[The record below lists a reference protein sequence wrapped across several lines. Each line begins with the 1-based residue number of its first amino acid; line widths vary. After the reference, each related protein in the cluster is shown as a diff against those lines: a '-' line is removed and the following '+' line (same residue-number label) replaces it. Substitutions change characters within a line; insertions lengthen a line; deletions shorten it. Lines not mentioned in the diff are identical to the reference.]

1 MRTTQARSRVATR
14 RGPSRLQIMLAAG
27 WMMASLLIGGALN
40 AQALDERAAS
50 PSDVTAIT
58 Q

>member
-1 MRTTQARSRVATR
+1 
-14 RGPSRLQIMLAAG
+14 MLAAG

-40 AQALDERAAS
+40 AQAFDERAAS

>member
-1 MRTTQARSRVATR
+1 M
-14 RGPSRLQIMLAAG
+14 MLAAG

-40 AQALDERAAS
+40 AQALNERAATS
-50 PSDVTAIT
+50 TDVSAIT